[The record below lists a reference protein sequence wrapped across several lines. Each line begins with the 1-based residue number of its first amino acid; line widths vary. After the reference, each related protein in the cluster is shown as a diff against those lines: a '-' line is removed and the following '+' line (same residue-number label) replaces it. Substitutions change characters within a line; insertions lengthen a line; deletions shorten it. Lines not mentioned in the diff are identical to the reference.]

1 MKLAINFISDYK
13 DLTLTPYINI
23 DWTKD
28 TKERGVKTC
37 ISIGWLFW
45 EGYIDII

>member
-1 MKLAINFISDYK
+1 MICLDSVSDYK

-23 DWTKD
+23 DWGENS
-28 TKERGVKTC
+28 KERKVKTS

-45 EGYIDII
+45 EFYIDIV